1 MDDDSSA
8 IDLESL
14 LALEGDLPLDEV
26 VDLLSNSYARY
37 TVYYLFDQPTPSLDQ
52 LTDGVAGI
60 RATATDTIVTP
71 TEREQICIHLYHN
84 VLPRLDDLDYVDF
97 DSDETTI
104 TRTEIPI
111 QVYSLLG
118 ISD

>member
-1 MDDDSSA
+1 MNDDSSK

-14 LALEGDLPLDEV
+14 SALEDDIPLDEV
-26 VDLLSNSYARY
+26 FDLLSNNYARY
-37 TVYYLFDQPTPSLDQ
+37 TVYYLFDQPTSSLDQ
-52 LTDGVAGI
+52 LADGVAGI

-71 TEREQICIHLYHN
+71 SEREKISISLYHN
-84 VLPRLDDLDYVDF
+84 ILPRLDDLDYVDF
-97 DSDETTI
+97 DSDETTV
-104 TRTEIPI
+104 TRTEIPT